1 MEMSGHEWKIAL
13 IRDEEIQRLK
23 NQLTMQDQE
32 IRRLKMIIE
41 SAGLG
46 NVFTNLESGY
56 IYEIKKPLSLVSI
69 ENKFGADPVEA
80 TLSQGKMRKTFS
92 I

>member
-1 MEMSGHEWKIAL
+1 MSGHEGKIAL
-13 IRDEEIQRLK
+13 RDEEIQRLK
-23 NQLTMQDQE
+23 NQLAMQDQE

-56 IYEIKKPLSLVSI
+56 ISEIKKPLSLASI